1 MIEGVHTHLQPADLF
16 LANNIPNTKMAAV
29 VDYDLRE
36 KELKAFDESKAGVKG
51 FVDAGVT
58 KLPGMFM
65 HPPEN
70 LLNSPFPGEE
80 EQYQKVRSLQFPVID
95 LSGFDNSE
103 KRKEIINDINKAAES
118 WGFFQLVN
126 HGIPLEAM
134 EGIQRSIREFHEL
147 PQEEKAKWYSRDF
160 TKKVN
165 FFSFHG
171 DLKVTTPADWRDTLS
186 CKVLEDPKS
195 FEEIP
200 QVCRGEVSEYMKHI
214 DGVLQK
220 LSELFSEALGL
231 SSDYLASTRCF
242 RARSLACHY
251 FPICPEPHLTMGGT
265 KHTDLGFL
273 TLLLQDSV
281 GGLQVRHQGF
291 WIDVPPVK
299 GALLANL
306 ADMMEIV
313 TNCKFK
319 SVEHRVLLKPTV
331 EPRIS
336 IACFLSTDDLEKP
349 YGPIKELIS
358 EDNPPKFSEVKFGEY
373 MKKYKL

>member
-1 MIEGVHTHLQPADLF
+1 
-16 LANNIPNTKMAAV
+16 MAPV
-29 VDYDLRE
+29 VDYTLRE

-51 FVDAGVT
+51 IVDAGVT
-58 KLPGMFM
+58 KLPGMFI

-70 LLNSPFPGEE
+70 LLSSCVPLDDEE
-80 EQYQKVRSLQFPVID
+80 YKAKISSLQFPVID
-95 LSGFDNSE
+95 LSGIGDCE
-103 KRKEIINDINKAAES
+103 KRKEIVSEINKAAES

-126 HGIPLEAM
+126 HGVPLEAM
-134 EGIQRSIREFHEL
+134 EGIQKSIREFHEQ

-160 TKKVN
+160 TEKVN

-171 DLKVTTPADWRDTLS
+171 DFKVTTPADWRDTLS

-195 FEEIP
+195 YEAIP
-200 QVCRGEVSEYMKHI
+200 QLCRREVSDYMKHI
-214 DGVLQK
+214 DGVVVK

-231 SSDYLASTRCF
+231 SSDYLESTKCF
-242 RARSLACHY
+242 TARSLACHY
-251 FPICPEPHLTMGGT
+251 FPICPEPHLTMGGA

-281 GGLQVRHQGF
+281 GGLQVKHQDV

-306 ADMMEIV
+306 GDMMEII
-313 TNCKFK
+313 TNGKFK
-319 SVEHRVLLKPTV
+319 SVEHRVLLKPSV

-336 IACFLSTDDLEKP
+336 IACFLSTNDLQKP

-358 EDNPPKFSEVKFGEY
+358 ENNPPIFSQVIFGEY